1 MANILSIETSTTVC
15 SVALSKDFA
24 VEYYEESADGP
35 NHASLLGIFVQRA
48 MEFARAHDM
57 IPDAIAVSSGPGS
70 YTGLRIGVSEAKGLC
85 LGLKKPLISVSTLQT
100 MCCRVLFTQHE
111 LSDETLFCPMI
122 DARRMEVYTALYD
135 RALQEVHPVSAM
147 IIDDRSFQETLE
159 KHPVV
164 FFGDGAEKCRPVIRH
179 PNARFIPDVKPSA
192 KDMLALAVRAYN
204 ARRFEDTAY
213 FVPFYLKNFIA
224 TQPKNLLNT
233 HS

>member
-24 VEYYEESADGP
+24 VEYYEESVDGP
-35 NHASLLGIFVQRA
+35 NHASLLGMYVQRA
-48 MEFARAHDM
+48 MEFARAHEM
-57 IPDAIAVSSGPGS
+57 MPDAVAVSCGPGS

-100 MCCRVLFTQHE
+100 MCCHVLFTQHE

-135 RALQEVHPVSAM
+135 RALKEVQPVSAK
-147 IIDDRSFQETLE
+147 IIDEHSFQEELE
-159 KHPVV
+159 QRPIV
-164 FFGDGAEKCRPVIRH
+164 FFGDGAEKCQTVIRH
-179 PNARFIPDVKPSA
+179 PNARFIPNVKPSA
-192 KDMLALAVRAYN
+192 HDMLSLAIRAYN
-204 ARRFEDTAY
+204 AGHFEDVAY

-233 HS
+233 NS